1 VRRVFVSTLVL
12 VVIAAL
18 APAQPARLSAALEA
32 ALTGP
37 DGGTQKVW
45 VYLRDKG
52 GAAGQPASVSPR
64 ALARRA
70 LRGNAGEADGWE
82 ERPID
87 PAYVAAI
94 AEGSTRVRQV
104 SRWFGAVSVEATAD
118 QVRALA
124 ALPFVARLDVVRG
137 YRARPG
143 DETDGTRKA
152 SSAPST
158 SRPPATP
165 LDYGDSFEQLEQI
178 HVPSVHDLGFHG
190 EGVVIGVFDAGF
202 SKLAHEVFASTRI
215 VARHD
220 FVNGD
225 GGVGNGSDRGEG
237 SHGTATLS
245 VIGGFRAG
253 ELIGPA
259 FAAEYVLAKTEDT
272 ESETP
277 IEEDNWAAAAEWA
290 EALGVDV
297 VSTSLGYLTFD
308 PPFQSYTPAEMN
320 GKTAIVTRAAEKL
333 AARGVVV
340 VASAGN
346 SGFNPSHNTLGA
358 PADGRHVLAA
368 GAVGSFGERADFSS
382 VGPTA
387 DGRIKPDVAARGV
400 LVKAASSA
408 TTSGYELVSG
418 TSFSCPLTAGVAA
431 LVLQAHPTYTVNQV
445 RAVLRSTASQASD
458 PDNLLGYGIVN
469 ALAAVRA
476 KAPPS
481 R

>member
-1 VRRVFVSTLVL
+1 
-12 VVIAAL
+12 
-18 APAQPARLSAALEA
+18 
-32 ALTGP
+32 
-37 DGGTQKVW
+37 
-45 VYLRDKG
+45 
-52 GAAGQPASVSPR
+52 
-64 ALARRA
+64 
-70 LRGNAGEADGWE
+70 
-82 ERPID
+82 
-87 PAYVAAI
+87 
-94 AEGSTRVRQV
+94 
-104 SRWFGAVSVEATAD
+104 
-118 QVRALA
+118 
-124 ALPFVARLDVVRG
+124 
-137 YRARPG
+137 
-143 DETDGTRKA
+143 
-152 SSAPST
+152 
-158 SRPPATP
+158 
-165 LDYGDSFEQLEQI
+165 
-178 HVPSVHDLGFHG
+178 
-190 EGVVIGVFDAGF
+190 
-202 SKLAHEVFASTRI
+202 
-215 VARHD
+215 
-220 FVNGD
+220 
-225 GGVGNGSDRGEG
+225 
-237 SHGTATLS
+237 
-245 VIGGFRAG
+245 
-253 ELIGPA
+253 
-259 FAAEYVLAKTEDT
+259 
-272 ESETP
+272 
-277 IEEDNWAAAAEWA
+277 
-290 EALGVDV
+290 
-297 VSTSLGYLTFD
+297 
-308 PPFQSYTPAEMN
+308 MN